1 MVSVCVISGGI
12 FIFFFILVFYI
23 LWALLIKQL
32 PHLCLWDMRW
42 LYPTRC
48 YMPHGLS
55 IISYPMCAHGISV
68 IIIWLQKYV
77 HSDWLLS
84 GHYFLV
90 MTGHYEIFSR
100 LDGSFEF

>member
-1 MVSVCVISGGI
+1 MNEL
-12 FIFFFILVFYI
+12 FPPDTKTALIL
-23 LWALLIKQL
+23 K
-32 PHLCLWDMRW
+32 
-42 LYPTRC
+42 
-48 YMPHGLS
+48 
-55 IISYPMCAHGISV
+55 

-100 LDGSFEF
+100 LDGSFEL